1 MACTL
6 FMSGCDSQCRSSTKS
21 GTTASQRTY
30 YRETWRGTMK
40 KILFLPLFKME
51 SGHHKVSSALIDSF
65 TEEYPSIQCKKVD
78 LLSFMSP
85 ALEKGISHLYL
96 NWIKKAPAFYS
107 RFYKGFFSQNSKL
120 IQRVYESF
128 CLEKMEELLLREE
141 PDLIVC
147 THSFSSFLVGKLKKY
162 GVISTP
168 VINIYTD
175 FFINSL
181 WDLNETDWHLV
192 PSRHIKTKFEESGIP
207 SEKIKITGILVN
219 NEIKSRSKRKAF
231 NEQLCILIAGG
242 NLGLLN
248 MSKFDSYS
256 AEYRVLCGTNLPLY
270 RSLKMQKNPDV
281 TPYSYIT
288 NSAKMNEL
296 YDWAD
301 VIVTKPG
308 GVTISEA
315 LRKRLPIFLHSV
327 LPGQEEKNVEY
338 LKANDLVFLFDTNL
352 PMEEQI
358 FTFLQN
364 QPAVFKKHKATQAYL
379 SELELSTTAEVC
391 HFIEK
396 TILNEDKPGHI
407 TYIDT
412 VFYQLY
418 GNIEN

>member
-1 MACTL
+1 
-6 FMSGCDSQCRSSTKS
+6 
-21 GTTASQRTY
+21 
-30 YRETWRGTMK
+30 MK

-51 SGHHKVSSALIDSF
+51 SGHHKVASALIDSF
-65 TEEYPSIQCKKVD
+65 AQEYPSIQCKKVD

-96 NWIKKAPAFYS
+96 KWIKKAPSYYS
-107 RFYKGFFSQNSKL
+107 RFYKNFFSKNSKL
-120 IQRVYESF
+120 IQKSYESF
-128 CLEKMEELLLREE
+128 CLEKMEDLLLREQ

-147 THSFSSFLVGKLKKY
+147 THSFSSFLAGKLKKY

-181 WDLNETDWHLV
+181 WDLDEVDWHFV
-192 PSRHIKTKFEESGIP
+192 PSHHIKTQLAETGIP
-207 SEKIKITGILVN
+207 AEKIKITGILVN
-219 NEIKSRSKRKAF
+219 NEITQRSKRKAF
-231 NEQLCILIAGG
+231 NTPLRILITGG
-242 NLGLLN
+242 NLGLLRVSN
-248 MSKFDSYS
+248 FGESGSYS
-256 AEYRVLCGTNLPLY
+256 AEYRVLCGTNVPLY
-270 RSLKMQKNPDV
+270 RSIDMKKSPVV

-338 LKANDLVFLFDTNL
+338 LKATDLVYLLDPHS

-364 QPAVFKKHKATQAYL
+364 QPAVFKKHKAAHAYL
-379 SELELSTTAEVC
+379 SELELVTTAEVC

-407 TYIDT
+407 AYIDT

-418 GNIEN
+418 SKIEN